1 MSASI
6 RVETGISAGTMYWID
21 RPVLRIGSDPGCEI
35 CLPTADVAPHALTLE
50 FRDGNYRAY
59 NRSSEPIRIGAAVVQ
74 QGATAVWG
82 GDQAV
87 QLPGDLRLVLQ
98 VDGDPRPSPRVDSRR
113 DDGFVL
119 QDGGLLA
126 PGGPEAAAEATAKKK
141 SSSTMVQLAI
151 IGACI
156 LGMAVFLSMRG
167 GGGGTAQSNEQ
178 RVSFDQIVATA
189 LQADKDDAARAL
201 LPRLQFA
208 QAALVRGHRELARL
222 RFLKLRDQLIRQNE
236 SLSDKQRESLQ
247 PMKRYVEYRLG
258 ELN

>member
-1 MSASI
+1 MSAII
-6 RVETGISAGTMYWID
+6 RVETGISAGTTYWID
-21 RPVLRIGSDPGCEI
+21 RPVLRIGSDPNCEI

-50 FRDGNYRAY
+50 YRDGKYRAY
-59 NRSSEPIRIGAAVVQ
+59 NRSPEPIRIGAAMVQ
-74 QGATAVWG
+74 QGATGVWG

-98 VDGDPRPSPRVDSRR
+98 VDGDPRPSPRVDSRP
-113 DDGFVL
+113 DDGFAL
-119 QDGGLLA
+119 QDGDLLA
-126 PGGPEAAAEATAKKK
+126 PGGPKAAGEATAKK

-156 LGMAVFLSMRG
+156 LGMAAFLSMRG
-167 GGGGTAQSNEQ
+167 SGGGSAKSNEQ
-178 RVSFDQIVATA
+178 LVSFDQIVATS

-208 QAALVRGHRELARL
+208 QAALVRGHQELARI
-222 RFLKLRDQLIRQNE
+222 RFLKLRDLLIRQNE
-236 SLSDKQRESLQ
+236 SLSDEQRASLQ

-258 ELN
+258 ELK

>member
-6 RVETGISAGTMYWID
+6 RVETGISAGTTYWID
-21 RPVLRIGSDPGCEI
+21 RPVLRIGSDPSCEI

-59 NRSSEPIRIGAAVVQ
+59 NRSSEPIRVGTAVVQ
-74 QGATAVWG
+74 QGATGIWG

-98 VDGDPRPSPRVDSRR
+98 VDGDPRPSPRADSRL
-113 DDGFVL
+113 DDGFAL
-119 QDGGLLA
+119 QDGVLLA
-126 PGGPEAAAEATAKKK
+126 AGGPGDAGEATTKK
-141 SSSTMVQLAI
+141 SSSTMVQLGI

-167 GGGGTAQSNEQ
+167 GGGGTAQSNETL
-178 RVSFDQIVATA
+178 VSFDQIVATS
-189 LQADKDDAARAL
+189 LQADKNDAARAL

-208 QAALVRGHRELARL
+208 QAALVRGHQELARQ
-222 RFLKLRDQLIRQNE
+222 RFLKLRDQLIRQDE
-236 SLSDKQRESLQ
+236 SFSDKQRASLQ

-258 ELN
+258 QLK